1 MSKKDIKTLGSTKD
15 QIQNQKET
23 KSDYDSISLT
33 IIMPCFNERRYIAKS
48 IDTLLDEHCQQNCEL
63 IIAEGMSDDGTREI
77 IQSYIN
83 RGFPIRLLENK
94 RKIQTHGLNLGISE
108 ARGNII
114 IRADAHC
121 IYPPHYIQRCVDLLE
136 TTGAANVGGVMAA
149 QGLKPVQKAIA
160 LAMQHPLGV
169 GDARFHL
176 GNFSGYVDT
185 VYLGT
190 FRKTLFDE
198 IGLYDTNCRTNED
211 AELNLRILKA
221 GKKIYLD
228 GSIEVIYFPRETL
241 RGLFCQYFNYGKGR
255 CYTTLKH
262 KKMTSWRQ
270 FAPIALVL
278 TLISSVTT
286 SFFMPIFIL
295 APILY
300 IGATL
305 FISLIS
311 WPKKKINF
319 KIRLLMALAFVI
331 MHISW
336 GLGFLIELIS
346 PRAKIVS
353 TP

>member
-1 MSKKDIKTLGSTKD
+1 
-15 QIQNQKET
+15 
-23 KSDYDSISLT
+23 
-33 IIMPCFNERRYIAKS
+33 MPCYNEAKFVGES
-48 IDTLLDEHCQQNCEL
+48 IRSLIDMEAAELCEL
-63 IIAEGMSDDGTREI
+63 IVVDGMSTDGSRKI
-77 IQSYIN
+77 IQSFIEQN
-83 RGFPIRLLENK
+83 LPIRVLEN
-94 RKIQTHGLNLGISE
+94 RNKIQTYGLNMGISR
-108 ARGNII
+108 AHGQII
-114 IRADAHC
+114 MRADAHC
-121 IYPPHYIQRCVDLLE
+121 IYPHGYIKKCVDLLE
-136 TTGAANVGGVMAA
+136 TTEAANVGGVMAP

-176 GNFSGYVDT
+176 GKYSGYVDT

-190 FRKTLFDE
+190 FHKRLFDE
-198 IGLYDTNCRTNED
+198 IGPYDTNCRTNED

-221 GKKIYLD
+221 GKKIFLD
-228 GSIEVIYFPRETL
+228 SSIEVTYFPRETL
-241 RGLFCQYFNYGKGR
+241 SGLFCQYFNYGKGR

-278 TLISSVTT
+278 TLISSVTI
-286 SFFMPIFIL
+286 SFFIPIFIL

-311 WPKKKINF
+311 WPKKKIKFNL
-319 KIRLLMALAFVI
+319 RLLMASAFMI

-346 PRAKIVS
+346 PRAKNVS
-353 TP
+353 AS

>member
-1 MSKKDIKTLGSTKD
+1 MGSAKE
-15 QIQNQKET
+15 QIQDQKET
-23 KSDYDSISLT
+23 KPDYASISLT

-48 IDTLLDEHCQQNCEL
+48 IDTLLDEHYQKNCEL
-63 IIAEGMSDDGTREI
+63 IIAEGMSNDGTREI

-94 RKIQTHGLNLGISE
+94 RKIQTYALNLGISE
-108 ARGNII
+108 ARGDII

-121 IYPPHYIQRCVDLLE
+121 LYPPGYIKKCVDLLE
-136 TTGAANVGGVMAA
+136 TTKAANVGGVMAP
-149 QGLKPVQKAIA
+149 QGSKPLQKAIA

-176 GNFSGYVDT
+176 GKYSGYVDT

-221 GKKIYLD
+221 GKKIFLD
-228 GSIEVIYFPRETL
+228 SSIEVTYYPRETFK
-241 RGLFCQYFNYGKGR
+241 GLFSQYFNYGKGR

-286 SFFMPIFIL
+286 SFFIPIFTL
-295 APILY
+295 APIAY
-300 IGATL
+300 AGAALLT
-305 FISLIS
+305 SLIS
-311 WPKKKINF
+311 WPKKKINLN
-319 KIRLLMALAFVI
+319 IRLLLALAFMI

-336 GLGFLIELIS
+336 GLGFLVELIS
-346 PRAKIVS
+346 PRNKTEIAS
-353 TP
+353 QL